1 MTRIQPK
8 APPIQQL
15 PRRDR
20 PSSDAAGTDFHE
32 FLKARPEVERRETTP
47 SPQQRETHPSDRD
60 SMPDPT
66 PYRNEWDRPP
76 VLQDRDKA
84 LVDAG
89 RAMNPSAY
97 ATASSFVA
105 SPLPQAFK
113 PAQDVLPAQTPEPA
127 APLVV
132 EPLDAL
138 QGEPDTRNDGAIAV
152 PLHAEHAAL
161 AAEDQGKPLSGGVS
175 AEPRLQATPGDEAG
189 AVVPQALDPAD
200 AVTAVEIADASR
212 DAAVLAQRRN
222 PPIEIP
228 ESTGL
233 DQAVVTAEKGN
244 LPQTPTA
251 AARPHAPD
259 PVPPGKATPLVL
271 EASPPH
277 VQEPV
282 LVQTRIGQESQDW
295 FIRPWRLQ
303 ANAGLSFRSD
313 RPSAAA
319 APASA
324 TLLAGAMPR
333 AEHMHAAAAGVA
345 AFDEG
350 SLPARWKNL
359 LRLPVHVESA
369 SARMEADGIDASD
382 PAAAKS
388 GEVAAWLHWS
398 QRMLRWNGNA
408 AGAGGVTAWVR
419 DYSLDASEIPA
430 LVRSLAALSAE
441 QGFLL
446 ERVMVNGH
454 EAWAATGYV
463 HLRGGDNDGR

>member
-1 MTRIQPK
+1 M
-8 APPIQQL
+8 
-15 PRRDR
+15 
-20 PSSDAAGTDFHE
+20 DFHE
-32 FLKARPEVERRETTP
+32 FLKAKPEVERRETAP
-47 SPQQRETHPSDRD
+47 SPQPHETHASDRD

-66 PYRNEWDRPP
+66 PYRNEWERSLVRP
-76 VLQDRDKA
+76 DRDKTPA
-84 LVDAG
+84 DAD
-89 RAMNPSAY
+89 RTMNPSAY
-97 ATASSFVA
+97 ATASPFVV

-113 PAQDVLPAQTPEPA
+113 PTQDVLPAQTPEPA
-127 APLVV
+127 APIVV
-132 EPLDAL
+132 EPLDAF
-138 QGEPDTRNDGAIAV
+138 QGEPDTRNDGAVAV
-152 PLHAEHAAL
+152 PLHAEHVAL
-161 AAEDQGKPLSGGVS
+161 GAEDQGKHLSNAVS
-175 AEPRLQATPGDEAG
+175 AEPRLQATPGDEART
-189 AVVPQALDPAD
+189 VVPQALDPAE
-200 AVTAVEIADASR
+200 AVAAIETAGASG
-212 DAAVLAQRRN
+212 DAAVLAQRRI

-228 ESTGL
+228 ESAAL
-233 DQAVVTAEKGN
+233 DQAVVTAEKGS
-244 LPQTPTA
+244 LPQPPTV

-259 PVPPGKATPLVL
+259 PVPPGKAMPLVL

-282 LVQTRIGQESQDW
+282 LLQTRIGQDSQDW
-295 FIRPWRLQ
+295 LIRPWRLQ

-313 RPSAAA
+313 RPSAVVAS
-319 APASA
+319 ASA

-333 AEHMHAAAAGVA
+333 ADHMRATAAGVV
-345 AFDEG
+345 AFDES

-369 SARMEADGIDASD
+369 SARMEADGIDASGL
-382 PAAAKS
+382 AEARG
-388 GEVAAWLHWS
+388 GEMAAWLHWS

-463 HLRGGDNDGR
+463 HLTGGDNDGR